1 MALIA
6 FAANSVLCR
15 LALDVYQMDAGGFT
29 VIRLLS
35 GALVL
40 FTIIHIRHRQQRN
53 QIHFQFTKNWFAAC
67 MLFTYATAFSFAY
80 ITLDTGVGALILFGS
95 VQITMITYSIYT
107 GNRLS
112 IIEWVGLSM
121 AFAGFIYLIY
131 PDLSSPS
138 AIGFLLMSISGIA
151 WGFYTIQ
158 GKYTKTA
165 LFDTAQNFI
174 KTLPF
179 IAILAL
185 ITLPQAQLNL
195 QGILLALLSG
205 GIASGIGYAIWY
217 MALTGLSNSQ
227 AAVVQLAV
235 PVIAAIGGAVFVSEE
250 MTLRLI
256 ASVTMVL
263 GGILTVILARYFMQ
277 QKQ

>member
-1 MALIA
+1 MIA
-6 FAANSVLCR
+6 
-15 LALDVYQMDAGGFT
+15 
-29 VIRLLS
+29 
-35 GALVL
+35 
-40 FTIIHIRHRQQRN
+40 
-53 QIHFQFTKNWFAAC
+53 
-67 MLFTYATAFSFAY
+67 
-80 ITLDTGVGALILFGS
+80 
-95 VQITMITYSIYT
+95 YSIYT

-112 IIEWVGLSM
+112 MTEWLGLSI

-131 PDLSSPS
+131 PNLSSPS
-138 AIGFLLMSISGIA
+138 AIGFLLMSIAGIA

-158 GKYTKTA
+158 GRHAKKA

-185 ITLPQAQLNL
+185 ITLPQSQLNL
-195 QGILLALLSG
+195 QGIMLALLSG

-235 PVIAAIGGAVFVSEE
+235 PVIAAIGGHY
-250 MTLRLI
+250 LYR
-256 ASVTMVL
+256 
-263 GGILTVILARYFMQ
+263 
-277 QKQ
+277 KK